1 MRKKGGKKSTIKK
14 ASKDKKII
22 KLRLNNGAEIPAK
35 TIYKK
40 DDDFFEIND
49 IDIDKIR
56 ISDKKLYN
64 IKHDSYKHYV
74 FHEDGDKYIPL
85 RIIFKDVLGF
95 YNDYKDN
102 GKKMR
107 FKLDDVSLGKS
118 IDIFELIGKN
128 LKIAIIK
135 NLSLFI

>member
-1 MRKKGGKKSTIKK
+1 MSENGGKKRSIKK

-22 KLRLNNGAEIPAK
+22 KLRLNNGAEIFAK

-56 ISDKKLYN
+56 VSDKKLYN
-64 IKHDSYKHYV
+64 IKHDSYKHFV
-74 FHEDGDKYIPL
+74 FYEDGDKYILL
-85 RIIFKDVLGF
+85 RITFKDVLGF

-102 GKKMR
+102 GKAMG
-107 FKLDDVSLGKS
+107 F
-118 IDIFELIGKN
+118 
-128 LKIAIIK
+128 
-135 NLSLFI
+135 

>member
-1 MRKKGGKKSTIKK
+1 MF
-14 ASKDKKII
+14 
-22 KLRLNNGAEIPAK
+22 
-35 TIYKK
+35 Y
-40 DDDFFEIND
+40 
-49 IDIDKIR
+49 
-56 ISDKKLYN
+56 
-64 IKHDSYKHYV
+64 
-74 FHEDGDKYIPL
+74 EDGDKYIPL

-135 NLSLFI
+135 NLSLFV